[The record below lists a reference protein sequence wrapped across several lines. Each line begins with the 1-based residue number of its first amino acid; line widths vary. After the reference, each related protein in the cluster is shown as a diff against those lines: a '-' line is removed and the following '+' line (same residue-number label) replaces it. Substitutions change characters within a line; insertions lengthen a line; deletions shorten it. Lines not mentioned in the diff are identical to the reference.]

1 MPNILDTLKSEHD
14 RLRELFA
21 KITKTADSE
30 ADARHDLLKQIEA
43 VLIPHSKWEETVFYQ
58 AFEDRADHDQKLIY
72 AEAIQEHR
80 AVELA
85 VLPDIHAAA
94 VDSRQFAGSV
104 QVCGELVKHHAHEE
118 ETKMF
123 DAVRQLFS
131 AEELAEFDRKYAA
144 WKDSSAAD
152 AIEGYAKMKTSAV
165 AMMRNP
171 DSPA

>member
-14 RLRELFA
+14 RLRDLFA
-21 KITKTADSE
+21 RITKTADSE

-43 VLIPHSKWEETVFYQ
+43 LLIPHAKWEETVFYP
-58 AFEDRADHDQKLIY
+58 AFNGRADHDQKLIY

-85 VLPDIHAAA
+85 VLPDIHAAD

-104 QVCGELVKHHAHEE
+104 QVCGELIKHHAHEE

-131 AEELAEFDRKYAA
+131 AEELAEFDQKYAR
-144 WKDSSAAD
+144 WKESSGAD
-152 AIEGYAKMKTSAV
+152 AITSYAKVKTA
-165 AMMRNP
+165 AMAFMRNP

>member
-1 MPNILDTLKSEHD
+1 MPSILDTLKNEHD
-14 RLRELFA
+14 QLRELFA

-30 ADARHDLLKQIEA
+30 ADARHDLLKRIEA
-43 VLIPHSKWEETVFYQ
+43 LLIPHAKWEETVFYP
-58 AFEDRADHDQKLIY
+58 AFEDRANHEQKLIY

-85 VLPDIHAAA
+85 VLPDIHAAD

-104 QVCGELVKHHAHEE
+104 QVCGELIKHHAHEE

-131 AEELAEFDRKYAA
+131 ADELADFDRKYAS
-144 WKDSSAAD
+144 WKDSSGAD
-152 AIEGYAKMKTSAV
+152 AITSYAKVKTA
-165 AMMRNP
+165 AMAFMRNP

>member
-1 MPNILDTLKSEHD
+1 MPNILDTLKTEHD

-21 KITKTADSE
+21 QINKTADSE

-43 VLIPHSKWEETVFYQ
+43 ALIPHAKWEETVFYPE
-58 AFEDRADHDQKLIY
+58 FEKRASHEQKLIY

-85 VLPDIHAAA
+85 VLPDIHAAD

-104 QVCGELVKHHAHEE
+104 QVCGEMIKHHAHEE

-131 AEELAEFDRKYAA
+131 PEELAELDTKYAR

-152 AIEGYAKMKTSAV
+152 AIEGYAKFKTSAM

>member
-1 MPNILDTLKSEHD
+1 MGNILDTLKSEHD
-14 RLRELFA
+14 QLRELFG
-21 KITKTADSE
+21 KITQTADSE

-58 AFEDRADHDQKLIY
+58 AFEDRADHEQKLIY

-80 AVELA
+80 AIELA
-85 VLPDIHAAA
+85 VLPDIHAAD

-104 QVCGELVKHHAHEE
+104 QVCGEQVKHHAHEE

-123 DAVRQLFS
+123 DAVRKLFS
-131 AEELAEFDRKYAA
+131 ADELADFDRKYAS
-144 WKDSSAAD
+144 WKDSSGAD
-152 AIEGYAKMKTSAV
+152 AITSYAKVKTA
-165 AMMRNP
+165 AMSFMRNP

>member
-1 MPNILDTLKSEHD
+1 MPNILDTLKTEHD
-14 RLRELFA
+14 QLRELFA
-21 KITKTADSE
+21 RINKTADSE
-30 ADARHDLLKQIEA
+30 ADARHDLLKRIEA
-43 VLIPHSKWEETVFYQ
+43 ALIPHAKWEETVFYPE
-58 AFEDRADHDQKLIY
+58 FEKRANHEQKLIY

-85 VLPDIHAAA
+85 VLPDIHAAD
-94 VDSRQFAGSV
+94 VDSRQFAGSI
-104 QVCGELVKHHAHEE
+104 QVCGEMIKHHSHEE

-131 AEELAEFDRKYAA
+131 ADELAELDTKYAR

-152 AIEGYAKMKTSAV
+152 AIEGYAKFKTSAT
-165 AMMRNP
+165 AMLRNP

>member
-1 MPNILDTLKSEHD
+1 MNNILDTLKSEHG

-21 KITKTADSE
+21 QITKTADSE
-30 ADARHDLLKQIEA
+30 ADSRHELLKRIEA
-43 VLIPHSKWEETVFYQ
+43 LLIPHAKWEETVFYP
-58 AFEDRADHDQKLIY
+58 AFEARANHEQKLIY

-85 VLPDIHAAA
+85 VLPDIHAAD

-104 QVCGELVKHHAHEE
+104 QVCGELIKHHAHEE

-131 AEELAEFDRKYAA
+131 ADELADFDRKYAA
-144 WKDSSAAD
+144 WKDSSGAD
-152 AIEGYAKMKTSAV
+152 AITGYAKVKTA
-165 AMMRNP
+165 AMAFMRNP

>member
-14 RLRELFA
+14 RLRDLFA
-21 KITKTADSE
+21 RITRTADSE

-43 VLIPHSKWEETVFYQ
+43 LLIPHAKWEETVFYP
-58 AFEDRADHDQKLIY
+58 AFNGRADHDQKLIY

-85 VLPDIHAAA
+85 VLPDIHAAD

-104 QVCGELVKHHAHEE
+104 QVCGELIKHHAHEE

-131 AEELAEFDRKYAA
+131 AEELAEFDQKYAR
-144 WKDSSAAD
+144 WKESSGAD
-152 AIEGYAKMKTSAV
+152 AITSYAKVKTA
-165 AMMRNP
+165 AMAFMRNP

>member
-14 RLRELFA
+14 QLRELFA
-21 KITKTADSE
+21 QINKTADSE
-30 ADARHDLLKQIEA
+30 ADARHDLLKRIEA
-43 VLIPHSKWEETVFYQ
+43 VLIPHAKWEETVFYPD
-58 AFEDRADHDQKLIY
+58 FEKRASHDQKLIY

-85 VLPDIHAAA
+85 VLPDIHAAD

-131 AEELAEFDRKYAA
+131 SQELAELDGKYAK

-152 AIEGYAKMKTSAV
+152 AIEGYAKLKTSAV

>member
-1 MPNILDTLKSEHD
+1 VADILDTLKTEHD

-21 KITKTADSE
+21 QINQTADSE

-43 VLIPHSKWEETVFYQ
+43 LLIPHAKWEETVFYP
-58 AFEDRADHDQKLIY
+58 AFEDRADHGQKLIY

-85 VLPDIHAAA
+85 VLPDIHAADA
-94 VDSRQFAGSV
+94 DSRQFAGSV
-104 QVCGELVKHHAHEE
+104 QVCGELIKHHAHEE

-131 AEELAEFDRKYAA
+131 AEELADFDRKYAS
-144 WKDSSAAD
+144 WKDSSGAD
-152 AIEGYAKMKTSAV
+152 AMTSYAKVKTA
-165 AMMRNP
+165 AMAFMRNP